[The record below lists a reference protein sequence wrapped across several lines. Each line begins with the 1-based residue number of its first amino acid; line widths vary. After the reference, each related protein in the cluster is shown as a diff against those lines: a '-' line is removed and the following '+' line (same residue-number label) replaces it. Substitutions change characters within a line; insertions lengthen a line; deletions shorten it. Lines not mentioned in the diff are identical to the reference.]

1 MSIRGGLVAARGHI
15 VFLVALV
22 TSSIAILFIEDQL
35 TAPVS
40 LKPQALAE
48 APSAGGTVLLDLGIV
63 STAQNAA
70 ALWEQSRA
78 NVPEVAALPLL
89 MRDAGAGI
97 SVAIGP
103 VPDGARTEVA
113 CQHLVE
119 IGVAC
124 QLVPYVPG
132 QAKS

>member
-1 MSIRGGLVAARGHI
+1 MSTRGALVAARGHI
-15 VFLVALV
+15 VFLAALV
-22 TSSIAILFIEDQL
+22 ASSIAILFIEDQL
-35 TAPVS
+35 TGPVS
-40 LKPQALAE
+40 LKPQILVE
-48 APSAGGTVLLDLGIV
+48 APSAGGTVVLDLGLV

-70 ALWEQSRA
+70 ALWEQARA
-78 NVPEVAALPLL
+78 NVPEVASLPFA

-103 VPDGARTEVA
+103 VPGGGRSEAA

-124 QLVPYVPG
+124 QLVPYAPN